1 MARAWKAEEQRIG
14 MTGSMEAMLIEI
26 YGCEFGVNDETGRDH
41 AKDVKPRMGYSGAN
55 LNPMDAL
62 LVEIYGCAALEDP
75 EGPRAARQAKVDF
88 ARYVRGMDESIIAIF
103 GCIDG
108 NRRVLMG
115 NAVRERK
122 RIKADFVRYV
132 SGMEESIIKTYGCV
146 GEGDRVVQLDAMRE
160 RRRLRQELPGDR
172 VSTDVYAARVPRV
185 MKR

>member
-14 MTGSMEAMLIEI
+14 MTGSMETMLIEI
-26 YGCEFGVNDETGRDH
+26 YGCEFQVNDEAGRDH
-41 AKDVKPRMGYSGAN
+41 AKDVKPRMGYRGAN
-55 LNPMDAL
+55 GSLMDTL
-62 LVEIYGCAALEDP
+62 LVEVYGCAALEDP
-75 EGPRAARQAKVDF
+75 EGPRAARQAKADF

-122 RIKADFVRYV
+122 RMKADFARYV
-132 SGMEESIIKTYGCV
+132 SGMEDSIIETYGCV
-146 GEGDRVVQLDAMRE
+146 GEGHRVVQLDAMRE

-172 VSTDVYAARVPRV
+172 VPAEVYAVRVPRV